1 MHFDT
6 GNLYHI
12 FNQGNNRN
20 QVYIDYE
27 DYYYFLRLIRKDLL
41 PVSELLAYSLMPN
54 HFHLM
59 ICTDERCK
67 TMKRQGGIF
76 IDPVTNGIRKILS
89 RYARSVNDKYGFSG
103 SVFRQKT
110 KAKCLS
116 EMQNKAVDPYYK
128 QDYYFNCFNYIHQN
142 PLKAGLVDSLED
154 WQFSSY
160 LDYAGLRNGTLC
172 NKELAS
178 LYCSYKKDSFIQ
190 ICSDLSCLNYHF

>member
-12 FNQGNNRN
+12 FNQGNNKD
-20 QVYIDYE
+20 QVYIDNE
-27 DYYYFLRLIRKDLL
+27 DYYFFLRLIRKDLL
-41 PVSELLAYSLMPN
+41 PVSEILAYSLMPN
-54 HFHLM
+54 HFHIM
-59 ICTDERCK
+59 IFTDERCK
-67 TMKRQGGIF
+67 TMIRQGGII
-76 IDPVTNGIRKILS
+76 IDPVTNAIRKILS

-103 SVFRQKT
+103 SVFCQKT

-116 EMQNKAVDPYYK
+116 EMQNKTVDPFYK
-128 QDYYFNCFNYIHQN
+128 QDYYFNCFKYIHQN

-178 LYCSYKKDSFIQ
+178 LYCSYRTESFAQ
-190 ICSDLSCLNYHF
+190 ICRDMSGMNY